1 MRILIVGDVYSKLG
15 RAALEENLK
24 KIRQEQT
31 INFIIVNGENISH
44 GKGMNHNHY
53 KWLMSLGVNVITMGN
68 HTWNNRQIYD
78 YIDESNSIVRP
89 MNYKG
94 ENVPGKGYVTV
105 NYNGTKITVFQMI
118 GRTFMDETNLCPF
131 ATTEKLLEEVR
142 SDIYICDFHA
152 EATSEKIAFGHYFDG
167 RVNIMFGTHTHVQT
181 SDLRIMPKGSVYIT
195 DVGMTGPLDGVI
207 GTKQE
212 IILNRFVNN
221 TKEVFEPQDTGRK
234 QFCCLIVDINE
245 TTHKV
250 TNVDRVCVLE

>member
-131 ATTEKLLEEVR
+131 ATTEKLLEEVK